1 MGLSFLSFIK
11 HTAMKSGQ
19 LAILGRPNVGKSTLL
34 NALVREKIAIVS
46 DKPQTTR
53 MPILG
58 VGHYPEGQ
66 LILIDTPGLHTPHH
80 RLNAQMV
87 QSALGILTQ
96 SDVVYVIVDSQVP
109 PGPGDQFVI
118 DQVTQANQDRPFQA
132 VFLLLNKADAVAKSR
147 LLPLIEQYRTRY
159 PWTEIVP
166 LSAKTGLNV
175 PRLVE
180 LTFGCLPDSGALL
193 YEEDFL
199 TNQSMRQMAGEI
211 IREKVLA
218 STHAELPYAVGVF
231 IEQFEETKKLT
242 SILATILVEKD
253 SQKGIIIGKS
263 GSRLKEVGQLAR
275 EEMEQL
281 FGMKIY
287 LEMWV
292 KVQAGWRDNPR
303 ILTDL
308 GYGL

>member
-1 MGLSFLSFIK
+1 
-11 HTAMKSGQ
+11 MKSGQ

-53 MPILG
+53 IPILG

-66 LILIDTPGLHTPHH
+66 LVLVDTPGLHTPHH
-80 RLNAQMV
+80 RLNSQMV

-109 PGPGDQFVI
+109 PGPGDQLVI

-132 VFLLLNKADAVAKSR
+132 VFLLLNKADAVSKSR
-147 LLPLIEQYRTRY
+147 LLPLIEEYRTRY
-159 PWTEIVP
+159 PWNEIVP

-180 LTFGCLPDSGALL
+180 LTFVNLQDSGPLM

-231 IEQFEETKKLT
+231 IEQFEETKKIT
-242 SILATILVEKD
+242 NILATILVEKD

-263 GSRLKEVGQLAR
+263 GKRLKEVGQLAR
-275 EEMEQL
+275 EEMEKL
-281 FGMKIY
+281 FGMKIF

-308 GYGL
+308 GYGG

>member
-1 MGLSFLSFIK
+1 
-11 HTAMKSGQ
+11 MKSGQ

-34 NALVREKIAIVS
+34 NALVREKVAIVS

-87 QSALGILTQ
+87 QSALGILTE
-96 SDVVYVIVDSQVP
+96 SDVVYVLVDGQVP

-118 DQVTQANQDRPFQA
+118 DQVIQANTDRSFQA
-132 VFLLLNKADAVAKSR
+132 VFLLITKADLVAKSR
-147 LLPLIEQYRTRY
+147 LLPLIEAFKTRY

-166 LSAKTGLNV
+166 ISAKTGVNV
-175 PRLVE
+175 SRLVE
-180 LTFGCLPDSGALL
+180 LTFACLQDSGPLL

-231 IEQFEETKKLT
+231 IEQFEETKKIT
-242 SILATILVEKD
+242 NILATILVEKD

-263 GSRLKEVGQLAR
+263 GRRLKEVGQLAR

-308 GYGL
+308 GYGM

>member
-1 MGLSFLSFIK
+1 
-11 HTAMKSGQ
+11 MKSGQ

-66 LILIDTPGLHTPHH
+66 LVLVDTPGLHAPHH
-80 RLNAQMV
+80 RLNVQMV

-109 PGPGDQFVI
+109 PGPGDQYVI
-118 DQVTQANQDRPFQA
+118 DQVMQVNRERPFQA
-132 VFLLLNKADAVAKSR
+132 VFLLLNKADAVAKFR

-159 PWTEIVP
+159 PWTEIIP

-175 PRLVE
+175 PHLVD
-180 LTFGCLPDSGALL
+180 LTFACLPNTAMLM

-218 STHAELPYAVGVF
+218 STHAELPYAVGVL
-231 IEQFEETKKLT
+231 IEQFQETKKLT
-242 SILATILVEKD
+242 TIQAVILVEKD
-253 SQKGIIIGKS
+253 SQKGIIIGK
-263 GSRLKEVGQLAR
+263 GGRRLKKVGQLAR
-275 EEMEQL
+275 EEMEKI
-281 FGMKIY
+281 FSMKIY

-292 KVQAGWRDNPR
+292 KVQAGWRDNLR
-303 ILTDL
+303 ILSDL
-308 GYGL
+308 GYGS

>member
-1 MGLSFLSFIK
+1 
-11 HTAMKSGQ
+11 MKSGQ
-19 LAILGRPNVGKSTLL
+19 LAILGRSNVGKSTLL

-66 LILIDTPGLHTPHH
+66 LILVDTPGLHTPHH

-87 QSALGILTQ
+87 QAALGTLTQ
-96 SDVVYVIVDSQVP
+96 SDVVYLLVDSQVS
-109 PGPGDQFVI
+109 PGPGDQFAIEQVI
-118 DQVTQANQDRPFQA
+118 QANKEQPFKA
-132 VFLLLNKADAVAKSR
+132 VFLLLNKADAVSKSR

-159 PWTEIVP
+159 DWTEIVP
-166 LSAKTGLNV
+166 ISALTGLNV
-175 PRLVE
+175 PRLVD
-180 LTFGCLPDSGALL
+180 LTFACLPDSETLM

-211 IREKVLA
+211 IREKILKA
-218 STHAELPYAVGVF
+218 THAELPYAVGVL
-231 IEQFEETKKLT
+231 IEEFEETKKLT
-242 SILATILVEKD
+242 SIQAVIMVD
-253 SQKGIIIGKS
+253 RASQKGIVIGK
-263 GSRLKEVGQLAR
+263 GGGRLKEVGQQAR

-281 FGMKIY
+281 FSMKIF

-292 KVQAGWRDNPR
+292 KVQPGWRDNPR
-303 ILTDL
+303 ILIDL
-308 GYGL
+308 GYGMET

>member
-1 MGLSFLSFIK
+1 MGRFFESGLER
-11 HTAMKSGQ
+11 TAMKSGQ

-34 NALVREKIAIVS
+34 NALVREKVAIVS

-87 QSALGILTQ
+87 QSALGILTE
-96 SDVVYVIVDSQVP
+96 SDVVYVLVDGQVP

-118 DQVTQANQDRPFQA
+118 DQVIQANTDRSFQA
-132 VFLLLNKADAVAKSR
+132 VFLLITKADLVAKSR
-147 LLPLIEQYRTRY
+147 LLPLIEAFKTRY

-166 LSAKTGLNV
+166 ISAKTGVNV
-175 PRLVE
+175 SRLVE
-180 LTFGCLPDSGALL
+180 LTFACLQDSGPLL

-231 IEQFEETKKLT
+231 IEQFEETKKIT
-242 SILATILVEKD
+242 NILATILVEKD

-263 GSRLKEVGQLAR
+263 GRRLKEVGQLAR

-308 GYGL
+308 GYGM

>member
-1 MGLSFLSFIK
+1 
-11 HTAMKSGQ
+11 MKSGQ
-19 LAILGRPNVGKSTLL
+19 LAILGRSNVGKSTLL

-66 LILIDTPGLHTPHH
+66 LILVDTPGLHTPHH

-87 QSALGILTQ
+87 QAALGTLTQ
-96 SDVVYVIVDSQVP
+96 SDVVYLLVDSQVP
-109 PGPGDQFVI
+109 PGPGDQFAIEQVI
-118 DQVTQANQDRPFQA
+118 QANKEQPFKA
-132 VFLLLNKADAVAKSR
+132 VFLLLNKADAVSKSR

-159 PWTEIVP
+159 DWTEIVP
-166 LSAKTGLNV
+166 ISALTGLNV
-175 PRLVE
+175 PRLVD
-180 LTFGCLPDSGALL
+180 LTFACLPDSETLM

-211 IREKVLA
+211 IREKILKA
-218 STHAELPYAVGVF
+218 THAELPYAVGVL
-231 IEQFEETKKLT
+231 IEEFEETKKLT
-242 SILATILVEKD
+242 SIQAVIMVD
-253 SQKGIIIGKS
+253 RASQKGIVIGK
-263 GSRLKEVGQLAR
+263 GGGRLKEVGQQAR

-281 FGMKIY
+281 FSMKIF

-292 KVQAGWRDNPR
+292 KVQPGWRDNPR
-303 ILTDL
+303 ILIDL
-308 GYGL
+308 GYGMET

>member
-1 MGLSFLSFIK
+1 
-11 HTAMKSGQ
+11 MKSAQ
-19 LAILGRPNVGKSTLL
+19 LAILGRSNVGKSTLL

-87 QSALGILTQ
+87 QSALGVLTE
-96 SDVVYVIVDSQVP
+96 SDVVFVIVDSQVP
-109 PGPGDQFVI
+109 PGPGDQYAIEQVI
-118 DQVTQANQDRPFQA
+118 QANKEQPFQA

-159 PWTEIVP
+159 DWTEIIP
-166 LSAKTGLNV
+166 ISALTGLHV

-180 LTFGCLPDSGALL
+180 LTFACLPDSETLM
-193 YEEDFL
+193 YEKDFL

-211 IREKVLA
+211 IREKILK
-218 STHAELPYAVGVF
+218 STHAELPYAVGVY
-231 IEQFEETKKLT
+231 IEEFEETKKLT
-242 SILATILVEKD
+242 TIQAVIMVD
-253 SQKGIIIGKS
+253 RSSQKGIIIGK
-263 GSRLKEVGQLAR
+263 GGRRLKEVGQQAR
-275 EEMEQL
+275 EEMEKL
-281 FGMKIY
+281 FSMKIF

-292 KVQAGWRDNPR
+292 KVQPGWRDSPR

>member
-1 MGLSFLSFIK
+1 
-11 HTAMKSGQ
+11 MKSGQ

-66 LILIDTPGLHTPHH
+66 LVLVDTPGIHTPHH

-96 SDVVYVIVDSQVP
+96 SDVVYVIVDSQMA
-109 PGPGDQFVI
+109 PGPGDQYVI
-118 DQVTQANQDRPFQA
+118 EQVTQANKEQPFQA

-147 LLPLIEQYRTRY
+147 LLPLIEQYRNLY

-166 LSAKTGLNV
+166 ISAKTGLHV

-180 LTFGCLPDSGALL
+180 LTFTCLSDSATLI

-231 IEQFEETKKLT
+231 IEEFQETKKLT
-242 SILATILVEKD
+242 RIQAVILVEKA
-253 SQKGIIIGKS
+253 SQKGIVIGK
-263 GSRLKEVGQLAR
+263 GGHRLKDIGQQAR
-275 EEMEQL
+275 EEMEKL
-281 FGMKIY
+281 FAMKIY
-287 LEMWV
+287 MEMWV
-292 KVQAGWRDNPR
+292 KVQAGWRDDPR

>member
-1 MGLSFLSFIK
+1 
-11 HTAMKSGQ
+11 MKSGQ

-66 LILIDTPGLHTPHH
+66 LIVVDTPGLHTPHH
-80 RLNAQMV
+80 RLNSQMV

-109 PGPGDQFVI
+109 PGPGDQYVI

-132 VFLLLNKADAVAKSR
+132 VFLLINKADIVAKSR
-147 LLPLIEQYRTRY
+147 LLPLIEQYRTQY
-159 PWTEIVP
+159 SWTEIIP

-175 PRLVE
+175 SRLVE
-180 LTFGCLPDSGALL
+180 LTFANLADSGALM

-253 SQKGIIIGKS
+253 SQKGIIIGK
-263 GSRLKEVGQLAR
+263 GGRRLKEVGQLAR

-303 ILTDL
+303 ILSDL

>member
-1 MGLSFLSFIK
+1 
-11 HTAMKSGQ
+11 MKSGH

-58 VGHYPEGQ
+58 VGHYPDGQ
-66 LILIDTPGLHTPHH
+66 LVVVDTPGIHTPHH
-80 RLNAQMV
+80 RLNSKMV

-96 SDVVYVIVDSQVP
+96 SDVVYVLVDSQVA

-118 DQVTQANQDRPFQA
+118 EQVTQANNEQPFQA
-132 VFLLLNKADAVAKSR
+132 VFLLLNKADAVSKSR
-147 LLPLIEQYRTRY
+147 LLPLIDQYRTVY

-166 LSAKTGLNV
+166 ISAKTGLNV

-180 LTFGCLPDSGALL
+180 LTFTCLSETPTLM

-199 TNQSMRQMAGEI
+199 TNQSMRQMAGEM

-231 IEQFEETKKLT
+231 VEEFEETKKLT
-242 SILATILVEKD
+242 TIHAVILVEKA
-253 SQKGIIIGKS
+253 SQKGIVIGK
-263 GSRLKEVGQLAR
+263 GGHRLKDIGQQAR
-275 EEMEQL
+275 EEMEKL
-281 FGMKIY
+281 FGMKIF
-287 LEMWV
+287 LKMLV
-292 KVQAGWRDNPR
+292 KVQTGWRDNPR

-308 GYGL
+308 GYGV

>member
-1 MGLSFLSFIK
+1 
-11 HTAMKSGQ
+11 MKSGQ

-66 LILIDTPGLHTPHH
+66 LVLIDTPGLHTPHH

-87 QSALGILTQ
+87 QAALGILTD
-96 SDVVYVIVDSQVP
+96 SDVVYVLMDSQMP

-118 DQVTQANQDRPFQA
+118 EQVIQANNDRPFQA
-132 VFLLLNKADAVAKSR
+132 VFLLLTKSDVVAKSR

-166 LSAKTGLNV
+166 ISAKTGLNV

-180 LTFGCLPDSGALL
+180 LTFGCLEDAPTLI
-193 YEEDFL
+193 YEENFL
-199 TNQSMRQMAGEI
+199 TNQSMRQMAGEM

-231 IEQFEETKKLT
+231 IEEFQETKKLT
-242 SILATILVEKD
+242 TIHAVILVDKA
-253 SQKGIIIGKS
+253 SQKGIVIGK
-263 GSRLKEVGQLAR
+263 GGRRLKDVGQQAR
-275 EEMEQL
+275 EEMEKL
-281 FGMKIY
+281 FAMKIY
-287 LEMWV
+287 LKMWV
-292 KVQAGWRDNPR
+292 KVQEGWRDDPR
-303 ILTDL
+303 ILSDL

>member
-1 MGLSFLSFIK
+1 
-11 HTAMKSGQ
+11 MKSAQ

-34 NALVREKIAIVS
+34 NALVQEKVAIVS

-66 LILIDTPGLHTPHH
+66 LVLVDTPGLHTPHH

-87 QSALGILTQ
+87 QSALGILTE

-118 DQVTQANQDRPFQA
+118 DQVTQANHDRPFQA
-132 VFLLLNKADAVAKSR
+132 VFLLLNKADVVNKSR
-147 LLPLIEQYRTRY
+147 LLPLIEQYRTQY
-159 PWTEIVP
+159 PWAEIVP

-180 LTFGCLPDSGALL
+180 LTFAHLNESGALL
-193 YEEDFL
+193 YEKDFL
-199 TNQSMRQMAGEI
+199 TNQSMRQMTGEI

-242 SILATILVEKD
+242 NILATILVEKD
-253 SQKGIIIGKS
+253 SQKGIIIGK
-263 GSRLKEVGQLAR
+263 GGRRLKEVGQLAR
-275 EEMEQL
+275 EEMETL
-281 FGMKIY
+281 FSMKIY

-292 KVQAGWRDNPR
+292 KVQPGWRDNPR
-303 ILTDL
+303 ILADL
-308 GYGL
+308 GYGI

>member
-1 MGLSFLSFIK
+1 
-11 HTAMKSGQ
+11 MKSGQ

-34 NALVREKIAIVS
+34 NALVREKVAIVS

-87 QSALGILTQ
+87 QSALGILTE
-96 SDVVYVIVDSQVP
+96 SDVVYVLVDGQVP

-118 DQVTQANQDRPFQA
+118 DQVIQANRDRPFQA
-132 VFLLLNKADAVAKSR
+132 VFLLITKADLVAKSR
-147 LLPLIEQYRTRY
+147 LLPLIEAFNTRY

-166 LSAKTGLNV
+166 ISAKTGVNV
-175 PRLVE
+175 SRLVE
-180 LTFGCLPDSGALL
+180 LTFARLQDSGPLL

-218 STHAELPYAVGVF
+218 STHAELPYSVGVF
-231 IEQFEETKKLT
+231 IEQFEETKKIT
-242 SILATILVEKD
+242 NILATILVEKD

-263 GSRLKEVGQLAR
+263 GRRLKEVGQLAR

-308 GYGL
+308 GYGM

>member
-1 MGLSFLSFIK
+1 
-11 HTAMKSGQ
+11 MKSGQ

-34 NALVREKIAIVS
+34 NALVREKVAIVS

-66 LILIDTPGLHTPHH
+66 LVLVDTPGLHTPHH

-87 QSALGILTQ
+87 QAALGTLTD
-96 SDVVYVIVDSQVP
+96 SDVVYVLADSQVP

-118 DQVTQANQDRPFQA
+118 DQVIQANKDRPFKA
-132 VFLLLNKADAVAKSR
+132 VFLLLTKADLVAKSR
-147 LLPLIEQYRTRY
+147 LLPLIEAFKTRY

-166 LSAKTGLNV
+166 ISAKTGVNV
-175 PRLVE
+175 SRLVE
-180 LTFGCLPDSGALL
+180 LTFGCLPDSEALQ
-193 YEEDFL
+193 YEKDFL
-199 TNQSMRQMAGEI
+199 TNQSMRQMAGEM

-218 STHAELPYAVGVF
+218 STHAELPYSVGVF
-231 IEQFEETKKLT
+231 IEQFEETKKIT
-242 SILATILVEKD
+242 NILATILVEKD
-253 SQKGIIIGKS
+253 SQKGIIIGK
-263 GSRLKEVGQLAR
+263 GGRRLKEVGQLAR
-275 EEMEQL
+275 EEMEQI
-281 FGMKIY
+281 FAMKIY

-292 KVQAGWRDNPR
+292 KVQADWRDNPR

-308 GYGL
+308 GYGMGEMHRQE

>member
-1 MGLSFLSFIK
+1 
-11 HTAMKSGQ
+11 MKSGQ
-19 LAILGRPNVGKSTLL
+19 LAILGRANVGKSTLL

-53 MPILG
+53 NPILG

-66 LILIDTPGLHTPHH
+66 LVLVDTPGLHTPHH

-87 QSALGILTQ
+87 QSALGILTE

-109 PGPGDQFVI
+109 AGPGDQFVI

-147 LLPLIEQYRTRY
+147 LLPLIEQFRTRY

-166 LSAKTGLNV
+166 ISAKTGLNV

-180 LTFGCLPDSGALL
+180 LTFASLSDSGPLM

-218 STHAELPYAVGVF
+218 STHAELPYSVGVL
-231 IEQFEETKKLT
+231 IEHFEETKKIT
-242 SILATILVEKD
+242 NILATILVEKD
-253 SQKGIIIGKS
+253 SQKGIIIGK
-263 GSRLKEVGQLAR
+263 GGRRLKEVGQLAR
-275 EEMEQL
+275 QEMEKL
-281 FGMKIY
+281 FSMKIY
-287 LEMWV
+287 LELWI
-292 KVQAGWRDNPR
+292 KVQGGWRDNPR
-303 ILTDL
+303 ILSEL
-308 GYGL
+308 GYG

>member
-1 MGLSFLSFIK
+1 
-11 HTAMKSGQ
+11 MKSGQ

-34 NALVREKIAIVS
+34 NALVQEKIAIVS

-66 LILIDTPGLHTPHH
+66 LVVVDTPGLHAPHH

-87 QSALGILTQ
+87 QSALGTLTQ

-109 PGPGDQFVI
+109 PGPGDLYVI

-180 LTFGCLPDSGALL
+180 LTFGCLSDAGALM

-199 TNQSMRQMAGEI
+199 TNQSMRQMAAEI
-211 IREKVLA
+211 IREKVLSA
-218 STHAELPYAVGVF
+218 THAELPYAVGVF

-242 SILATILVEKD
+242 NILATILVEKT
-253 SQKGIIIGKS
+253 SQKGIIIGK
-263 GSRLKEVGQLAR
+263 GGRRLKEVGQLAR
-275 EEMEQL
+275 EEMEKL
-281 FGMKIY
+281 FSMKIY

-292 KVQAGWRDNPR
+292 KVQPGWRDNPR
-303 ILTDL
+303 ILADL
-308 GYGL
+308 GYGSEESNVRCKA

>member
-1 MGLSFLSFIK
+1 
-11 HTAMKSGQ
+11 MKSGQ

-34 NALVREKIAIVS
+34 NALVREKVAIVS

-66 LILIDTPGLHTPHH
+66 LVLVDTPGLHTPHH

-118 DQVTQANQDRPFQA
+118 EQVKQAHHDRPFQA

-147 LLPLIEQYRTRY
+147 LLPLIEQYRTQY
-159 PWTEIVP
+159 SWNEIIP

-175 PRLVE
+175 PRLIE
-180 LTFGCLPDSGALL
+180 LTFANLKDSGALL

-199 TNQSMRQMAGEI
+199 TNQSMRQMAAEI
-211 IREKVLA
+211 IREKVLS

-231 IEQFEETKKLT
+231 IEQFEETKKMT
-242 SILATILVEKD
+242 NILATILVEKD

-263 GSRLKEVGQLAR
+263 GRRLKEVGQMAR

-281 FGMKIY
+281 FAMKIY

-303 ILTDL
+303 ILHDL
-308 GYGL
+308 GYGT

>member
-1 MGLSFLSFIK
+1 
-11 HTAMKSGQ
+11 MKSGQ
-19 LAILGRPNVGKSTLL
+19 LAILGRANVGKSTLL
-34 NALVREKIAIVS
+34 NTLVREKIAIVS

-66 LILIDTPGLHTPHH
+66 LVLVDTPGLHTPHH

-96 SDVVYVIVDSQVP
+96 SDVVYAIVDSQMA
-109 PGPGDQFVI
+109 PGPGDQYVI
-118 DQVTQANQDRPFQA
+118 EQVTQANKEQPFQA

-166 LSAKTGLNV
+166 ISAKTGLNV

-180 LTFGCLPDSGALL
+180 LTFACLADSETLM

-231 IEQFEETKKLT
+231 IEEFQETKKLT
-242 SILATILVEKD
+242 RIQAVILVEKA
-253 SQKGIIIGKS
+253 SQKGIVIGK
-263 GSRLKEVGQLAR
+263 GGHLLKDIGQQAR
-275 EEMEQL
+275 EEMEKL
-281 FGMKIY
+281 FAMKIY
-287 LEMWV
+287 MKMWV
-292 KVQAGWRDNPR
+292 KVQAGWRDDPR

>member
-1 MGLSFLSFIK
+1 
-11 HTAMKSGQ
+11 MKSAH
-19 LAILGRPNVGKSTLL
+19 LAILGRSNVGKSTLL

-66 LILIDTPGLHTPHH
+66 LVLVDTPGLHTPHH

-87 QSALGILTQ
+87 QSALGTLTE

-109 PGPGDQFVI
+109 PGPGDQFAI
-118 DQVTQANQDRPFQA
+118 DQVIQTNKEQPFQA
-132 VFLLLNKADAVAKSR
+132 VFLLLNKADAVSKSR

-159 PWTEIVP
+159 DWTEIVP
-166 LSAKTGLNV
+166 ISALTGLHV

-180 LTFGCLPDSGALL
+180 LTFACLPDSEALM

-211 IREKVLA
+211 IREKILRA
-218 STHAELPYAVGVF
+218 THAELPYAVGVL
-231 IEQFEETKKLT
+231 IEEFQETKKLT
-242 SILATILVEKD
+242 TIQAVIMVERA
-253 SQKGIIIGKS
+253 SQKGIIIGK
-263 GSRLKEVGQLAR
+263 GGRRLKEVGQQAR

-281 FGMKIY
+281 FSMKIF

-292 KVQAGWRDNPR
+292 KVQPGWRDNSR

-308 GYGL
+308 GYGIET

>member
-1 MGLSFLSFIK
+1 
-11 HTAMKSGQ
+11 MKSGH

-66 LILIDTPGLHTPHH
+66 LILVDTPGIHTPHH
-80 RLNAQMV
+80 RMNVQMV
-87 QSALGILTQ
+87 QAALGTLTE
-96 SDVVYVIVDSQVP
+96 SDVVYVMVDSQVA

-118 DQVTQANQDRPFQA
+118 EQVIQANKEQPFQA

-166 LSAKTGLNV
+166 ISALTGLNV
-175 PRLVE
+175 PRLVD
-180 LTFGCLPDSGALL
+180 LTFACLSDSSTLM
-193 YEEDFL
+193 YESDFL

-211 IREKVLA
+211 IREKILR
-218 STHAELPYAVGVF
+218 STHAELPYAVGVL
-231 IEQFEETKKLT
+231 IEEFEETKKLT
-242 SILATILVEKD
+242 TIQAVIMVERS
-253 SQKGIIIGKS
+253 SQKGIIIGK
-263 GSRLKEVGQLAR
+263 GGRRLKEVGQQAR

-281 FGMKIY
+281 FSMKIF

-292 KVQAGWRDNPR
+292 KVQPGWRDNHR
-303 ILTDL
+303 ILSDL
-308 GYGL
+308 GYGLQT